1 MLDIGWSELLV
12 VAIVAIVVVG
22 PKDLPKLMRTFGF
35 YAGKVRRMA
44 ADFQRQFN
52 DAIAES
58 EADEVRKNLEA
69 IKANMGPV
77 PDLSQPI
84 GKPLMTGPPA
94 SPKTDF
100 VEPPTTQAEE
110 PPLPEVLKAPT
121 TKAKHASPAKKAT
134 AKTAAGKT
142 AAGKTTTDKSATA
155 KKTTAK
161 KTPAK
166 RPRKGTE
173 TDEPVPAADTGEPR
187 P

>member
-12 VAIVAIVVVG
+12 VAIVAVVVVG

-52 DAIAES
+52 EAIAES

-69 IKANMGPV
+69 IKSDMGPV

-84 GKPLMTGPPA
+84 GKPLMTGPAAP
-94 SPKTDF
+94 PKTDL
-100 VEPPTTQAEE
+100 VEPPKTQAEE
-110 PPLPEVLKAPT
+110 PPLPEPPKAPVAKK
-121 TKAKHASPAKKAT
+121 KAKRASPSKKAT
-134 AKTAAGKT
+134 AKTGT
-142 AAGKTTTDKSATA
+142 AKTTTA
-155 KKTTAK
+155 KKATAK

-166 RPRKGTE
+166 KPRTATKADEPVPATE
-173 TDEPVPAADTGEPR
+173 TDEPKP
-187 P
+187 

>member
-52 DAIAES
+52 EAIAES

-69 IKANMGPV
+69 IKSNMGPV

-84 GKPLMTGPPA
+84 GKPLMTGPAA
-94 SPKTDF
+94 SSKTDF
-100 VEPPTTQAEE
+100 VEPPKVQAEE
-110 PPLPEVLKAPT
+110 PPLPELLKAPAAG
-121 TKAKHASPAKKAT
+121 TKAKHASPAKTAT

-142 AAGKTTTDKSATA
+142 ATA
-155 KKTTAK
+155 KKTAAK

-166 RPRKGTE
+166 RPRKATKA
-173 TDEPVPAADTGEPR
+173 DEPVPAPEPDE
-187 P
+187 PKP